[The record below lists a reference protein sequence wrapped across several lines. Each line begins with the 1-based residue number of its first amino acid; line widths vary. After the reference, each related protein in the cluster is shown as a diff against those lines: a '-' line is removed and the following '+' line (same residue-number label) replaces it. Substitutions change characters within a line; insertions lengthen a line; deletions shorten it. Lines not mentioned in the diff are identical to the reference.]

1 MDDKLKQFTDQDL
14 QAELER
20 REETRK
26 ALEVQ
31 ERQDRF
37 RLLVQHRDVL
47 LKFVPHG
54 RTSCSD
60 EDPCNGLGS
69 ADYGPRCARCALL
82 TLNYDYLHHDV
93 QVTLT
98 FATLD

>member
-1 MDDKLKQFTDQDL
+1 MELNKFTDQDL
-14 QAELER
+14 KAELQR
-20 REETRK
+20 REEARK

-60 EDPCNGLGS
+60 EDPCNGPGT
-69 ADYGPRCARCALL
+69 AGYGARCDRCALL
-82 TLNYDYLHHDV
+82 QLNEYDCESYDV
-93 QVTLT
+93 QVGLHVR
-98 FATLD
+98 AVD